1 MTPQE
6 YRDAIAELGLSIYA
20 AGPVLG
26 VSHRQSQRW
35 AASYGSGPSETA
47 AILLR
52 LMLKTR
58 HLSDSSEDLQPASHS
73 APP

>member
-6 YRDAIAELGLSIYA
+6 YRDAIAELGLTITG

-26 VSHRQSQRW
+26 VTPRMSQYW
-35 AASYGSGPSETA
+35 AATDGKGPSETA

-52 LMLKTR
+52 LMLEREKGTGG
-58 HLSDSSEDLQPASHS
+58 
-73 APP
+73 